1 MVVNEVK
8 SLFKGTDD
16 KQKDFGWYEFTLEE
30 LGLPSANKILKGVKE
45 IESKVGL
52 FNWRTKHHTHEK
64 YKGFGLTYNPN
75 FFDKNESRYSQV
87 WGSPLLEQYYGA
99 EKGTGDHTQM
109 KDTYYDTFGFCKI
122 DETIQEHLG
131 FFLDRFNFPISRSR
145 VAYIFGYGEEP
156 NKNKGWHVDEPTCQL
171 LRINIPLQTSDEYI
185 MEWSDKQYK
194 LEIGKVYLWNTR
206 MPHRPTMI
214 KKVETKEPRI
224 NVVLGITP
232 WLDLNHNT
240 CEYTRNKLFGKP
252 VNEIVKEKLFVK

>member
-1 MVVNEVK
+1 MVINEVK

-30 LGLPSANKILKGVKE
+30 LGLPSVDKILKGVKE

-75 FFDKNESRYSQV
+75 FFDKNESKYSQV

-131 FFLDRFNFPISRSR
+131 FFLDKFTFPISRSR

-156 NKNKGWHVDEPTCQL
+156 NKDKGWHVDEPTGQL
-171 LRINIPLQTSDEYI
+171 LRINIPLQTSDEYV

-194 LEIGKVYLWNTR
+194 LEIGKLYLWNTR

-214 KKVETKEPRI
+214 RKVETKQPRI
-224 NVVLGITP
+224 NMVLGITP

-240 CEYTRNKLFGKP
+240 CEYTRNNLFGKP